1 MNGVMRAWDVVLEV
15 AEQLALAQVTS
26 PMADARWLVC
36 HALDCDGAALV
47 LHSVDD
53 GRRSAIDTL
62 VARRMAG
69 EPVQHITG
77 TAAFRYGEVAVGPG
91 VFIPRPETELLV
103 DLVLDELSSR
113 PEGQRVVELC
123 AGSGAITRSLATE
136 RGGLLLHAVER
147 SEAAWPWLQ
156 RNLAGL
162 DVDIRLGDMAEA
174 FHDLDGRVDV
184 VVVNPPYVPEGL
196 KDSLPREIASDPE
209 EAVFSG
215 PDGLDAIRVVRRV
228 ALRLLRPGGLLAL
241 EHDESHGEAMATLFA
256 PPQFESP
263 RVVTDLAGRPRHC
276 LTRRGRMGG

>member
-1 MNGVMRAWDVVLEV
+1 MRAWDVVLEA
-15 AEQLALAQVTS
+15 AERLARARATS
-26 PMADARWLVC
+26 PMTDARWLVC
-36 HALDCDGAALV
+36 HALGCDGAGLV
-47 LHSVDD
+47 LRTVDT
-53 GRRSAIDTL
+53 GQLATINGMVERRI
-62 VARRMAG
+62 AG

-77 TAAFRYGEVAVGPG
+77 SAPFRYGEVAVGPG

-103 DLVLDELSSR
+103 DLVLDELASR
-113 PEGQRVVELC
+113 PDGQRVVELC

-136 RGGLLLHAVER
+136 HGGLLLHAVER
-147 SEAAWPWLQ
+147 SEEAWPWLQ

-162 DVDIRLGDMAEA
+162 DVDIRLGDMAEE

-196 KDSLPREIASDPE
+196 RDSLPREVASDPE

-215 PDGLDAIRVVRRV
+215 ADGLDAIRVVRQV

-241 EHDESHGEAMATLFA
+241 EHDESHAEALATLFS
-256 PPQFESP
+256 PPQFASL
-263 RVVTDLAGRPRHC
+263 RVVADLAGRPRHC